1 MSVSSTSTTHLPF
14 DIVIKLTVSNPN
26 DNNGF
31 TSKVYLHPIQVNHEN
46 AETSGATEINSST
59 KEKDI
64 IKIISEGLSSNQDA
78 LNKFNDAYNLTR
90 SWRQIITRQDVTI
103 QSDLKTNAISALKKV
118 LGEIETHDNIKGKKQ
133 FSPKYLNLLNRLLKY
148 IESSGDTNSDN
159 NNQNFKIDDDYTTS
173 TTFNYTKAIKDAHGW
188 LSLLPGNLERIN
200 FVNDSKFWADN
211 EENSDNEVRFPGWKS
226 SGKFGKSSLFS
237 RQVNEPYFTTET
249 EFLEAMLKTR
259 TNQGGSRRKRR
270 VNSKL
275 TRRQNK

>member
-1 MSVSSTSTTHLPF
+1 MTTLPF
-14 DIVIKLTVSNPN
+14 DIVIKLTVSNP
-26 DNNGF
+26 DNTNGF
-31 TSKVYLHPIQVNHEN
+31 TSKVYLHPIQVNN
-46 AETSGATEINSST
+46 DVTDTNGATEINSKT
-59 KEKDI
+59 GDKELA
-64 IKIISEGLSSNQDA
+64 KIITNGVTDDNTLK
-78 LNKFNDAYNLTR
+78 KFNDAYNLTR

-103 QSDLKTNAISALKKV
+103 QSDLKTKAISALNKV
-118 LGEIETHDNIKGKKQ
+118 LDEIKTHDNAQGKKK

-148 IESSGDTNSDN
+148 IESSGETNSDDN
-159 NNQNFKIDDDYTTS
+159 KNFKIDDNDTTS

-200 FVNDSKFWADN
+200 FVNDSKFWAEHEDN
-211 EENSDNEVRFPGWKS
+211 SNDEVRFPGWKS